1 MIEFEYKNKWI
12 TFDEYKKDYSD
23 VNLVGLY
30 TKYKTYKPHYM
41 RKEGCGEW
49 YINIGYLKA
58 FKKEKV
64 RLWNIAHEYYY
75 AIVESFSEHKL
86 AKMISRFLGESYQSW
101 LVFLNNKMWQ
111 RVDIEEYHNP
121 KISEHLV
128 KFIKFVESM
137 VSKWCIY
144 KKVGLV

>member
-1 MIEFEYKNKWI
+1 MIEFNYIDKWI
-12 TFDEYKKDYSD
+12 TFDEYKENYSN
-23 VNLVGLY
+23 VTLSTLY
-30 TKYKTYKPHYM
+30 TKYKKSKPHYM
-41 RKEGCGEW
+41 KKKSGTW
-49 YINIGYLKA
+49 YINIGYLIA

-75 AIVESFSEHKL
+75 AIVEGFAENKL
-86 AKMISRFLGESYQSW
+86 AKMIAKFLGENYQSW
-101 LVFLNNKMWQ
+101 LVFLNNTMWQ

-121 KISEHLV
+121 TISDYLV